1 MGRGHSREEEQW
13 HQWVT
18 RDLLARVASDPQL
31 RRDAP
36 KTHQTAFMVGHLR
49 KCATDV
55 TSSAPAVEEARL
67 NSAILRLHTEDITV
81 VQTEAGAVELTHL
94 HSAIPRLHPS
104 KLPLGLVLLTPTL
117 SRCMAALIGSIPRVS
132 RHCSDYGALSL
143 EHLAPSST
151 TTRDIP
157 SSLGSAAFVICSTVP
172 AAAPIADAHAGVTC
186 PGIVFRYV
194 IFGQVMGGLVPR
206 PFSLFSRPGA
216 SVGTSSLS

>member
-13 HQWVT
+13 HRVT

-36 KTHQTAFMVGHLR
+36 KTHQTAFVVGHLR

-55 TSSAPAVEEARL
+55 TSSASAVEEARL
-67 NSAILRLHTEDITV
+67 NSAILRLQTEDVAV
-81 VQTEAGAVELTHL
+81 VQTEEGAVELTHL
-94 HSAIPRLHPS
+94 NSAIPRLHPS

-117 SRCMAALIGSIPRVS
+117 YRCVAALIGSIPRVS
-132 RHCSDYGALSL
+132 RYCSDYGALSL
-143 EHLAPSST
+143 EHLAPSPT

-157 SSLGSAAFVICSTVP
+157 SSLGSAAFVICGTGP
-172 AAAPIADAHAGVTC
+172 AAAPVADADTGVTG
-186 PGIVFRYV
+186 PGIVFRHV
-194 IFGQVMGGLVPR
+194 IFGQVVGGLVPG

-216 SVGTSSLS
+216 SVGTNSLS